1 MRGKWD
7 ALAEKKFFQFFT
19 FGLDWEMEQ
28 FKGDTYIGD
37 KAFVVERSMSDAQ
50 ALEELDTQT
59 VCIEIL
65 KIRWPIISAVRSRW
79 VIVAVNESGKENMFF
94 DVE

>member
-1 MRGKWD
+1 
-7 ALAEKKFFQFFT
+7 
-19 FGLDWEMEQ
+19 MEQ
-28 FKGDTYIGD
+28 IKGDTYIGD